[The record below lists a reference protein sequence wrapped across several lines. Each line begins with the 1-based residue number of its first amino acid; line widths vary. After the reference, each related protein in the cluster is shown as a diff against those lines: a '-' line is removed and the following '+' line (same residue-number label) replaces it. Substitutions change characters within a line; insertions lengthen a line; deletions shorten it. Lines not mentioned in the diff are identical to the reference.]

1 MPESTQ
7 RRYWKNR
14 LSQQISGFHFNT
26 CLSANNVQGEEE
38 GEEEKTSAEAPV
50 PLPATLSKKR
60 LLWRKP
66 LPNDCPVFDFNSPSS
81 NNNSLDEKTEIPT
94 RQQSKHYERIPNL
107 EAELDRACK
116 NEKAL
121 FLTNILSHQR
131 H

>member
-1 MPESTQ
+1 MAEETK

-26 CLSANNVQGEEE
+26 CMSANIVQEDEQE
-38 GEEEKTSAEAPV
+38 QQQEQV
-50 PLPATLSKKR
+50 PTPATVSKKR

-66 LPNDCPVFDFNSPSS
+66 LPQDCPLFDFTQP
-81 NNNSLDEKTEIPT
+81 LAEKTEIPT
-94 RQQSKHYERIPNL
+94 RDQSKHYERIPNL

-116 NEKAL
+116 NEKAV
-121 FLTNILSHQR
+121 FLTNLLSQQR